1 MCVRIEMSN
10 EVADAISA
18 GRAVVALESTLLAHG
33 FPPGDNLAIAAQL
46 ERTVRA
52 EGAVPATIAVLDG
65 KPTVGLTADQIHT
78 LCTSDDVA
86 KLSLRDLGPAIGL
99 GRTGATTVAGTA
111 ALAHAAGIGVFATGG
126 LGGVHLPAGDD
137 PVSWDVSADIGV
149 LAATGVLVVSSGVK
163 SVLDIPA
170 TLEALETRS
179 VPVVGYRSDDFPA
192 FYLRSSGHRVPWRV
206 DSPAEAAAVFA
217 AHRELSD
224 SGMLLANPVP
234 TDAEMDHRLHDRL
247 LAEAMEILRSR
258 DVRGSDVTPVM
269 LEHFHR
275 ASDGVSVAVNE
286 ALVLSNARV
295 AAQVAVELAG

>member
-1 MCVRIEMSN
+1 LTSGRGPAPGGTWEVATSPLCRTSGDGRQRPVPVRRSRARAVAGRCIGAAVGRVAPGCRHGWSQAAGPGPHGRVAQRHFRAVGHDACVRIEMSN

-46 ERTVRA
+46 ERTVRE

-192 FYLRSSGHRVPWRV
+192 FYLRSSGH
-206 DSPAEAAAVFA
+206 
-217 AHRELSD
+217 
-224 SGMLLANPVP
+224 
-234 TDAEMDHRLHDRL
+234 
-247 LAEAMEILRSR
+247 
-258 DVRGSDVTPVM
+258 
-269 LEHFHR
+269 
-275 ASDGVSVAVNE
+275 
-286 ALVLSNARV
+286 
-295 AAQVAVELAG
+295 